1 MSPSPPRISLIV
13 FDLDGTLVDAS
24 ADLTSSL
31 NATFARL
38 RPGTPPLALDA
49 VRGMIG
55 EGAAVLVT
63 RALAAARLDL
73 LVEDVLPVDMDCYAE
88 RLLETTRPYP
98 GVVELL
104 DALAPRTLA
113 VLTNKPGGMSR
124 AVLAGLGLSARFRR
138 IYGGGDLATRKPDP
152 EGLLRLLEEAG
163 APRAEALMVGDSAI
177 DVRTARAAGVR
188 VVGVDWGFDPEGLRR
203 EPPDALISRP
213 AELLPMV

>member
-1 MSPSPPRISLIV
+1 MRARLVV

-24 ADLTSSL
+24 EDLTSSL

-49 VRGMIG
+49 VRAMIG
-55 EGAAVLVT
+55 EGATVLVT

-73 LVEDVLPVDMDCYAE
+73 AVEEVLPVYMEVYAQ
-88 RLLETTRPYP
+88 RLLETTRPYD

-124 AVLAGLGLSARFRR
+124 AVLEGLGLSARFLR
-138 IYGGGDLATRKPDP
+138 IYGGDDLPTRKPDP
-152 EGLLRLLEEAG
+152 EGLSRLVAEAG
-163 APRAEALMVGDSAI
+163 VAPGEALMVGDSAI

-188 VVGVDWGFDPEGLRR
+188 VVGVAWGFDPEGLRR
-203 EPPDALISRP
+203 QPPDALISRP
-213 AELLPMV
+213 GDLLREV

>member
-1 MSPSPPRISLIV
+1 VRARLII

-55 EGAAVLVT
+55 EGATVLVT
-63 RALAAARLDL
+63 RALDAACLDL
-73 LVEDVLPVDMDCYAE
+73 PVEDVLPVYMDCYAE

-124 AVLAGLGLSARFRR
+124 AVLAGLGLSVRFRR

-163 APRAEALMVGDSAI
+163 APRGEALMVGDSAI